1 MRNVTFVRFTAL
13 KAFEEIVQPAA
24 APPRTSEPRAGQ
36 FVTAP
41 RPTYSSVPLRPASS
55 AAMFGQLM
63 KACAL
68 RICSA
73 GRRIVPRNFEK
84 RKSQLFAFL
93 SSTLPSRW

>member
-1 MRNVTFVRFTAL
+1 MRNVTFVRFMAL
-13 KAFEEIVQPAA
+13 KAFAEIVQPA

-36 FVTAP
+36 FVTAH
-41 RPTYSSVPLRPASS
+41 RPTYLSVPLRPASS

-68 RICSA
+68 RICSD

-84 RKSQLFAFL
+84 RKSQLFAAL
-93 SSTLPSRW
+93 SLEW